1 MKGLVICFWVVKV
14 RQRTQS
20 CHCMSPVADGDT
32 PSTCLHLIRVHVQ
45 LARTGE
51 RERREAAGLQARCE
65 GRRVKSKA
73 GLKLNHFLVAA
84 VDIV

>member
-51 RERREAAGLQARCE
+51 REEGGGGSAGSLRGE
-65 GRRVKSKA
+65 ESKE
-73 GLKLNHFLVAA
+73 
-84 VDIV
+84 